1 MMKNQVFKACKF
13 FFMLPFCLAC
23 WQRGANPFFVA
34 GGGGMPSRHTFFPT
48 LCITF
53 LFFLHR
59 PIQHIL
65 DSNFHIFPPPLHYFS
80 TPHTLIS
87 NTSFH
92 VPHEQPS
99 PHTSPPSQPSSS
111 VPLKTTGTTHQTHH
125 QITSPFYL
133 PHPIHP
139 SNSIFSEIILPDA
152 LLENFLNYYFR
163 ELLFHYQDS
172 FRSIY
177 T

>member
-1 MMKNQVFKACKF
+1 MQIF
-13 FFMLPFCLAC
+13 FHVAVLPCMLAK
-23 WQRGANPFFVA
+23 GGKPFFVA

-53 LFFLHR
+53 LFFYTDL
-59 PIQHIL
+59 
-65 DSNFHIFPPPLHYFS
+65 SNTYWTQISTFFHPHCITFPPLTPLYPIPPSMYH
-80 TPHTLIS
+80 TNNLPHI
-87 NTSFH
+87 
-92 VPHEQPS
+92 PHPHPS
-99 PHTSPPSQPSSS
+99 PLPVHHLRLLEPPTRP
-111 VPLKTTGTTHQTHH
+111 HH

>member
-1 MMKNQVFKACKF
+1 M
-13 FFMLPFCLAC
+13 
-23 WQRGANPFFVA
+23 A

-80 TPHTLIS
+80 TPSHPIS

-92 VPHEQPS
+92 VPHGQPS
-99 PHTSPPSQPSSS
+99 PPINSHPRIP
-111 VPLKTTGTTHQTHH
+111 HQTTDSH
-125 QITSPFYL
+125 
-133 PHPIHP
+133 PHTHPVHP
-139 SNSIFSEIILPDA
+139 STSIFSEIILPDA

-172 FRSIY
+172 FTLDSY
-177 T
+177 CSLL

>member
-1 MMKNQVFKACKF
+1 MQIF
-13 FFMLPFCLAC
+13 FHVAVLPCMLAK
-23 WQRGANPFFVA
+23 GGGNPFLWQA
-34 GGGGMPSRHTFFPT
+34 GVVCLPLTHFSQPSALLFCFFYTDLSNTYWTQISTFFHPH
-48 LCITF
+48 CITF
-53 LFFLHR
+53 
-59 PIQHIL
+59 
-65 DSNFHIFPPPLHYFS
+65 PPL
-80 TPHTLIS
+80 TPLYPIPPSMYHTNNL
-87 NTSFH
+87 
-92 VPHEQPS
+92 PHIPHPHPS
-99 PHTSPPSQPSSS
+99 PLPVYHLRPLEPPTRP
-111 VPLKTTGTTHQTHH
+111 HH

>member
-1 MMKNQVFKACKF
+1 
-13 FFMLPFCLAC
+13 
-23 WQRGANPFFVA
+23 
-34 GGGGMPSRHTFFPT
+34 MPSRHTFFPT

-59 PIQHIL
+59 PTQHIL

-80 TPHTLIS
+80 TPHTLYPIPPS
-87 NTSFH
+87 MYHTNNL
-92 VPHEQPS
+92 PHIPHPHPS
-99 PHTSPPSQPSSS
+99 PLPVYHLRPLEPPTRP
-111 VPLKTTGTTHQTHH
+111 HH

-133 PHPIHP
+133 PHPRTP
-139 SNSIFSEIILPDA
+139 STSIFSEIILPDA
-152 LLENFLNYYFR
+152 LLENFLNYFR